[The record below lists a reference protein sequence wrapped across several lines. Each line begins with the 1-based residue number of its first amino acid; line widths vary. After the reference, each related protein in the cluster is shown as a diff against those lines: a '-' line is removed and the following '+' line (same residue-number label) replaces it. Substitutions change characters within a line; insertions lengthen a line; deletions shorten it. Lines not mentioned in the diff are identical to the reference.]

1 MRTAPIEDSFPLSPL
16 QQGMLFHYLYS
27 KDSGVDIEQIV
38 DHLHERLDIDA
49 LRGAWQQVV
58 GRHAALRS
66 SFRWEGLDQP
76 LQDVHH
82 GVELSFAVQDWRHLT
97 TREQA
102 QRLEEY
108 LREDRQQGFVLEQPP
123 AMRLALFQ
131 LADSEFQLVW
141 TVHHILLD
149 GRAFPIVLREV
160 FDHYESNQ
168 KGQDLHLSPPPS
180 YQHYIEWLQERDT
193 AGDEAFW
200 RERLAGFTRPTRF
213 NTSLTS
219 SSESSSQ
226 PGDRVEQEFR
236 LSETQTSALR
246 LLTKE
251 HDLTLNT
258 LVQGTWALLLSR
270 YSGEGE
276 VVFGAT
282 RACRRSTV
290 PNAESIV
297 GVFINTLP
305 VRVRVVPEMPVAA
318 WLMTLRQQQ
327 LGMRG
332 YEHTPLVNIQKWSS
346 VPADMPLFDSLLVF
360 DYEQLNTSLR
370 SLGPAWHTREFQ
382 IIERTNYPITVYAY
396 GESELL
402 LRIAYDR
409 GRFSDSRI
417 TRMLGHIQT
426 LLEGMAADPAARLA
440 SLPLLTARER
450 HQLLVEWNNTRLSYP
465 SDALLIH
472 ELFEAQ
478 VKHTPNASAIV
489 AQGRQLT
496 YTELNAKAN
505 QLAHYLISNGIGPDA
520 LVGICLDRSLEL
532 IIAILAI
539 HKAGG
544 AYLPMDPAYPK
555 ERLAF
560 MMEDAK
566 PAILLTQEEVISN
579 LPQPRPLSI
588 CLDSEWDS
596 VAKET
601 TENPAR
607 RSAPDNLAYVIYTS
621 GSTGKPKGVMVEH
634 GNVIN
639 FFAGMDQRL
648 GSEPPSVWLAVTSLS
663 FDISVLELLWT
674 LARGFKVVL
683 YAGGDKEL
691 IISPTQDSAARRA
704 HTNRE
709 IDFSLF
715 YFASDEGEKVH
726 DKYTLLLEGAR
737 FADEHGFLAVWT
749 PERHFHAFGGLYP
762 NPSVASAAIAVMTQQ
777 VKIRAGSVVLPLH
790 PPIRVAEEWALVDN
804 LSHGRV
810 GISFASGW
818 QPNDFVIAPENYA
831 DRKDVMIG
839 GIETVRRLWRGETV
853 AMPGPKGQDVEIST
867 LPRPVQPELPI
878 WLTAAGNPETCRL
891 AGEIGA
897 NLLTH
902 LLGQSVEELGEKVRL
917 YREAWRQYGHGPGE
931 GHVTLMLHTFV
942 GADDDAVREIV
953 RRPMKDYLRS
963 AVDLVKKAAWHFP
976 VRKEGNAGKSLV
988 QPAESNE
995 LTPEDMEVLLDYAFE
1010 RYFETS
1016 GLFGTPKTCARLV
1029 DRLREVG
1036 IDEIACLVDF
1046 GVDSETVLANLTHLN
1061 TLKEQCNLGP
1071 SMDTGATIPALIR
1084 HHKVTHLQCTPSM
1097 ARMLM
1102 LDPVAKETLGG
1113 LHKLMIGGEAFSPL
1127 LAKDLK
1133 DTVRGD
1139 ILNMYGP
1146 TETTVWSSTWVLNH
1160 TSNSMSIGRPIAN
1173 TTIYIVDKNLQ
1184 PLPVGVAGELM
1195 IGGSGVVR
1203 GYLNRPELTAERF
1216 ICDPFSPDS
1225 SQRLYRTGDLAR
1237 FLPDGDIEFI
1247 GRVDHQV
1254 KIRGHRIELG
1264 EIESVLNRHPSVRES
1279 VVIAREDV
1287 PGDKRLVAYVI
1298 LRSGQ
1303 DLNAAKLH
1311 DYVKAML
1318 PDYMVPSHIMPMES
1332 FPQTPNRKI
1341 DRKALPKP
1349 GQQPIGGTSAV
1360 KAPTGEL
1367 ENTLATMWRETL
1379 GIEHINRNES
1389 FFAAGGHS
1397 LSAVQVISKI
1407 RQQFDVNLPLRTFFQ
1422 QPTIAGL
1429 AAAITDARGQQARTE
1444 SGSPFNGQYSIPRL
1458 GEDLSVRLMRKEDLD
1473 EVIALHLKHF
1483 PDRRNT
1489 KLGRPFL
1496 NKWYRWFMAKHGEL
1510 ALVAVKDGR
1519 VVGFTV
1525 GKTGKYRLSMLL
1537 NMWPETLWGVI
1548 RRPSL
1553 IFDKGT
1559 FDYVGG
1565 LATDSVARVRAHGT
1579 ANGHSSAVPVADNR
1593 LMAASK
1599 DVDGAGLA
1607 LIVAFEEA
1615 ARRRGVTPGFHLPQ

>member
-1 MRTAPIEDSFPLSPL
+1 MENRMKTAPIEDSFPLSPL

-27 KDSGVDIEQIV
+27 KNSGVDIEQIV
-38 DHLHERLDIDA
+38 GRLREQIDIDA
-49 LRGAWQQVV
+49 LRRAWQQVV

-82 GVELSFAVQDWRHLT
+82 GVELSFLVQDWRHLAA
-97 TREQA
+97 REQA

-193 AGDEAFW
+193 TGDEAFW

-219 SSESSSQ
+219 SSESASQ
-226 PGDRVEQEFR
+226 PGDRAEQEFR
-236 LSETQTSALR
+236 LSETQNSALR
-246 LLTKE
+246 LLAKE
-251 HDLTLNT
+251 HNLTLNT

-270 YSGEGE
+270 YSGEEE

-327 LGMRG
+327 LGVRG

-360 DYEQLNTSLR
+360 DYEQLDTSLR

-417 TRMLGHIQT
+417 TRMLGHMQT

-440 SLPLLTARER
+440 SLPLLTAGER

-478 VKHTPNASAIV
+478 VKHIPNASAIV

-496 YTELNAKAN
+496 YAELNAKAN

-544 AYLPMDPAYPK
+544 AYLPMDPTYPK

-634 GNVIN
+634 SNVIN

-648 GSEPPSVWLAVTSLS
+648 GSEPPGVWLAVTSLS

-683 YAGGDKEL
+683 YAGGDKAL
-691 IISPTQDSAARRA
+691 LTSPTQDSAALLA
-704 HTNRE
+704 HAD

-762 NPSVASAAIAVMTQQ
+762 NPSVASAAIAVMTHQ

-790 PPIRVAEEWALVDN
+790 PPTRVAEEWALVDN

-810 GISFASGW
+810 GISFTSGW

-831 DRKDVMIG
+831 NRKDVMIG

-897 NLLTH
+897 NVLTH

-917 YREAWRQYGHGPGE
+917 YREAWRQHGHGPGE

-942 GADDDAVREIV
+942 GEDDDAVREIV

-988 QPAESNE
+988 QLAESNE

-1016 GLFGTPKTCARLV
+1016 GLFGTPETCARLV
-1029 DRLREVG
+1029 DRLREIG

-1061 TLKEQCNLGP
+1061 TLKEQCSLGS
-1071 SMDTGATIPALIR
+1071 SMDTGTTIPSLIR
-1084 HHKVTHLQCTPSM
+1084 RHGVTHMQCTPSM

-1146 TETTVWSSTWVLNH
+1146 TETTVWSSTHVVDGMED
-1160 TSNSMSIGRPIAN
+1160 TVSIGRPIAN
-1173 TTIYIVDKNLQ
+1173 TTLYVLDKHLQ
-1184 PLPVGVAGELM
+1184 PVPVGIPGELF
-1195 IGGSGVVR
+1195 IAGKGVAR
-1203 GYLNRPELTAERF
+1203 GYLNRPELTSERF
-1216 ICDPFSPDS
+1216 VKDPFSHIPGA
-1225 SQRLYRTGDLAR
+1225 RMYRTGDLACYR
-1237 FLPDGDIEFI
+1237 PDGNLEFL
-1247 GRVDHQV
+1247 GRIDNQV

-1264 EIESVLNRHPSVRES
+1264 EIEAVLSRHPHLRE
-1279 VVIAREDV
+1279 VVVAAKEDV
-1287 PGDKRLVAYVI
+1287 LGGTRLVGYVVPLKTQKPSVES
-1298 LRSGQ
+1298 LRGF
-1303 DLNAAKLH
+1303 LLER
-1311 DYVKAML
+1311 L
-1318 PDYMVPSHIMPMES
+1318 PEYMVPSVYVNLETLPL
-1332 FPQTPNRKI
+1332 TPNKKL
-1341 DRKALPKP
+1341 DRAALPEP
-1349 GQQPIGGTSAV
+1349 DQARPILEGSFVAARTYVEQQLARIWTEVLNV
-1360 KAPTGEL
+1360 KAIGV
-1367 ENTLATMWRETL
+1367 ND
-1379 GIEHINRNES
+1379 H
-1389 FFAAGGHS
+1389 FFNLGGHS
-1397 LSAVQVISKI
+1397 LSAVQVAFRV
-1407 RQQFDVNLPLRTFFQ
+1407 RQVFGIDFPLRMLFQ
-1422 QPTIAGL
+1422 APTLADLAGKVEGML
-1429 AAAITDARGQQARTE
+1429 VEHADTTQLDRLIEEIEQMSEEELVSNIR
-1444 SGSPFNGQYSIPRL
+1444 SI
-1458 GEDLSVRLMRKEDLD
+1458 
-1473 EVIALHLKHF
+1473 
-1483 PDRRNT
+1483 
-1489 KLGRPFL
+1489 
-1496 NKWYRWFMAKHGEL
+1496 
-1510 ALVAVKDGR
+1510 
-1519 VVGFTV
+1519 
-1525 GKTGKYRLSMLL
+1525 
-1537 NMWPETLWGVI
+1537 
-1548 RRPSL
+1548 
-1553 IFDKGT
+1553 
-1559 FDYVGG
+1559 
-1565 LATDSVARVRAHGT
+1565 
-1579 ANGHSSAVPVADNR
+1579 SAY
-1593 LMAASK
+1593 
-1599 DVDGAGLA
+1599 
-1607 LIVAFEEA
+1607 
-1615 ARRRGVTPGFHLPQ
+1615 

>member
-38 DHLHERLDIDA
+38 GHLHERLDIDA
-49 LRGAWQQVV
+49 LRGAWQRVV
-58 GRHAALRS
+58 RRHAALRS
-66 SFRWEGLDQP
+66 SFRWEGLDQS

-82 GVELSFAVQDWRHLT
+82 GVELSFSVQDWRHLAA
-97 TREQA
+97 REQA

-123 AMRLALFQ
+123 TMRLALFQ

-168 KGQDLHLSPPPS
+168 KGQEGLHLSPPPS

-226 PGDRVEQEFR
+226 PGDRAEQEFR

-246 LLTKE
+246 LLAKE

-270 YSGEGE
+270 YSGEEE

-297 GVFINTLP
+297 GVCINTLP

-327 LGMRG
+327 LEVRG
-332 YEHTPLVNIQKWSS
+332 YEHTPLVNIQKWSN

-396 GESELL
+396 GEPELL

-417 TRMLGHIQT
+417 TRMLGHMQT
-426 LLEGMAADPAARLA
+426 LLEGMAADPAAHLA
-440 SLPLLTARER
+440 SLPLLTAGER

-489 AQGRQLT
+489 AQGRPLT
-496 YTELNAKAN
+496 YAELNAKAN

-544 AYLPMDPAYPK
+544 AYLPMDPTYPK

-588 CLDSEWDS
+588 CLDSNWDS

-607 RSAPDNLAYVIYTS
+607 RSAPGNLAYVIYTS

-648 GSEPPSVWLAVTSLS
+648 GSEPPGVWLAVTSLS

-691 IISPTQDSAARRA
+691 ITSPTQDSAALLTHA
-704 HTNRE
+704 D

-897 NLLTH
+897 NVLTH

-917 YREAWRQYGHGPGE
+917 YREAWRQHGHGPGE

-988 QPAESNE
+988 QLAESNE

-1016 GLFGTPKTCARLV
+1016 GLFGTPETCARLV
-1029 DRLREVG
+1029 DRLREIG

-1061 TLKEQCNLGP
+1061 TLKERCSLGS
-1071 SMDTGATIPALIR
+1071 SMDTGATIPSLIR
-1084 HHKVTHLQCTPSM
+1084 RHGVTHMQCTPSM

-1102 LDPVAKETLGG
+1102 LDPEAKEALSS
-1113 LHKLMIGGEAFSPL
+1113 LDKLMIGGEAFPPT
-1127 LAKDLK
+1127 LAKELK
-1133 DTVRGD
+1133 DVVRGD
-1139 ILNMYGP
+1139 LLNMYGP
-1146 TETTVWSSTWVLNH
+1146 TETTVWSSTHVVDGMED
-1160 TSNSMSIGRPIAN
+1160 TVSIGRPIAN
-1173 TTIYIVDKNLQ
+1173 TTLYVLDKHLQ
-1184 PLPVGVAGELM
+1184 PVPVGIPGELF
-1195 IGGSGVVR
+1195 IAGKGVAR
-1203 GYLNRPELTAERF
+1203 GYLNRPELTSERF
-1216 ICDPFSPDS
+1216 VKDPFSHIPGA
-1225 SQRLYRTGDLAR
+1225 QMYRTGDLACYR
-1237 FLPDGDIEFI
+1237 PDGNLEFL
-1247 GRVDHQV
+1247 GRIDNQV

-1264 EIESVLNRHPSVRES
+1264 EIEAVLSRHPHLRE
-1279 VVIAREDV
+1279 
-1287 PGDKRLVAYVI
+1287 VAV
-1298 LRSGQ
+1298 
-1303 DLNAAKLH
+1303 AAKADNSGGTQLAS
-1311 DYVKAML
+1311 YVVPVKGQKPTVESLRGFLLERL
-1318 PDYMVPSHIMPMES
+1318 PEYMVPSVYVNLEALPL
-1332 FPQTPNRKI
+1332 TPNKKV
-1341 DRKALPKP
+1341 DRAALPEP
-1349 GQQPIGGTSAV
+1349 DQARPMLGGSFVATRTYVEQQLAQIWMDVLNVKDIGV
-1360 KAPTGEL
+1360 
-1367 ENTLATMWRETL
+1367 ND
-1379 GIEHINRNES
+1379 S
-1389 FFAAGGHS
+1389 FFDLGGHS
-1397 LSAVQVISKI
+1397 LSAVQVAFRV
-1407 RQQFDVNLPLRTFFQ
+1407 RQVFGIDFPLRMLFQ
-1422 QPTIAGL
+1422 APTLADLAGKVEGML
-1429 AAAITDARGQQARTE
+1429 VEHADTTQLD
-1444 SGSPFNGQYSIPRL
+1444 RL
-1458 GEDLSVRLMRKEDLD
+1458 IEEIEQMSE
-1473 EVIALHLKHF
+1473 E
-1483 PDRRNT
+1483 
-1489 KLGRPFL
+1489 
-1496 NKWYRWFMAKHGEL
+1496 EL
-1510 ALVAVKDGR
+1510 A
-1519 VVGFTV
+1519 
-1525 GKTGKYRLSMLL
+1525 S
-1537 NMWPETLWGVI
+1537 NI
-1548 RRPSL
+1548 RS
-1553 IFDKGT
+1553 I
-1559 FDYVGG
+1559 
-1565 LATDSVARVRAHGT
+1565 
-1579 ANGHSSAVPVADNR
+1579 SAY
-1593 LMAASK
+1593 
-1599 DVDGAGLA
+1599 
-1607 LIVAFEEA
+1607 
-1615 ARRRGVTPGFHLPQ
+1615 